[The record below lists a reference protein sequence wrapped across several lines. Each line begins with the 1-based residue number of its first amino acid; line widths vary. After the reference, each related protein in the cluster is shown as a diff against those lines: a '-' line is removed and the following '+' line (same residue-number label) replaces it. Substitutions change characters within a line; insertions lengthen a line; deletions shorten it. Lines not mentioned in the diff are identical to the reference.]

1 MVKNLLITG
10 YKSHELGI
18 FKEKDP
24 GVHYIKKAIEKQLT
38 VLLEEGLEWVI
49 ISGQPGVEIWAGEV
63 AVELRDQRFPDLKL
77 AVLTPFLDQEANWNE
92 ARQEQYHELLAQA
105 DFVESISN
113 KPYFSPKQLA
123 AKNGFLVQK
132 TDGMLILYDEDTPG
146 TPRFYLEPARRRQEK
161 DPAYEVLYIT
171 PSDLELIYQDE
182 QDAKG
187 EFWE

>member
-1 MVKNLLITG
+1 MVKNLLVTG

-18 FKEKDP
+18 FREKDP

-38 VLLEEGLEWVI
+38 ALLEEGLEWVI

-63 AVELRDQRFPDLKL
+63 AVEMREERFPELKL

-105 DFVESISN
+105 DFVQSISDR
-113 KPYFSPKQLA
+113 PYFSPKQLA

-132 TDGMLILYDEDTPG
+132 TDGMLIVYDEDTPG
-146 TPRFYLEPARRRQEK
+146 TPRFYLDPAQLRQEK
-161 DPAYEVLYIT
+161 DPSYEVIHIT
-171 PSDLELIYQDE
+171 PYDLELIYQDE
-182 QDAKG
+182 QEANG